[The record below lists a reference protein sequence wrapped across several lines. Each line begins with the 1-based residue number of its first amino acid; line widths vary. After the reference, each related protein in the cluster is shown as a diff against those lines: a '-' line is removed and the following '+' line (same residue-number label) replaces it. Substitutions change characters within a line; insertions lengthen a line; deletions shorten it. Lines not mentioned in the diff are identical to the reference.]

1 MNEKSGQITAT
12 VIVKKGTL
20 RVDDMFVSRIHEG
33 KARFMINDRGQHIQ
47 EAYPGEAVHIGGFKH
62 FPEVGNPLYVV
73 SSQSEIKLIVER
85 MKQRAD
91 LEDIKRRM
99 SDNHVQ
105 VSDLKKQMG
114 KLTRLE
120 KS

>member
-1 MNEKSGQITAT
+1 MK
-12 VIVKKGTL
+12 
-20 RVDDMFVSRIHEG
+20 
-33 KARFMINDRGQHIQ
+33 
-47 EAYPGEAVHIGGFKH
+47 EAFPGEAVHVGGFKH